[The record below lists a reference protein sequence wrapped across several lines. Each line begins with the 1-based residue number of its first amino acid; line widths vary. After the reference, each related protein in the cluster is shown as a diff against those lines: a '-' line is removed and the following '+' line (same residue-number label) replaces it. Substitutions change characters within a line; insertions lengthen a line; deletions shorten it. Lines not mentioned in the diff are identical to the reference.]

1 MSYRH
6 RTYRSDG
13 SWWVDWFADDTS
25 RTVTTYDEAGTIL
38 DTTPYTAEQNAAADN
53 AQAQTAAL
61 AVQATLTAD
70 TTADLDKLSQAIT
83 DLTTLLGDEAT
94 AGSIKAII
102 GPTGATA
109 GTSSLRAIKAQTNAA
124 IVTAASITGIVN
136 RCLDLAQATRDEAK
150 ATRRI
155 ARQTLR
161 LAKQMVGDFS
171 AADVGVDLT

>member
-53 AQAQTAAL
+53 AQAQTAAQ
-61 AVQATLTAD
+61 AAQATLTAD

-109 GTSSLRAIKAQTNAA
+109 GTTSLRALRAQSNTAVVA
-124 IVTAASITGIVN
+124 AASVKALIDHAIS
-136 RCLDLAQATRDEAK
+136 LAQATRGDAR

-161 LAKQMVGDFS
+161 LAKQMVGDYS
-171 AADVGVDLT
+171 SADVGADLT

>member
-1 MSYRH
+1 MSYQH
-6 RTYRSDG
+6 RTYRPDG
-13 SWWVDWFADDTS
+13 TWWVDWFADDTT
-25 RTVTTYDEAGTIL
+25 RTVTTYDDAGIVTG
-38 DTTPYTAEQNAAADN
+38 TTAYTAAQNTAADALA
-53 AQAQTAAL
+53 AQHASATVQAAL
-61 AVQATLTAD
+61 TAN
-70 TTADLDKLSQAIT
+70 TTADLDKLAQAIT

-136 RCLDLAQATRDEAK
+136 RCLDLAQATRDEAR

>member
-1 MSYRH
+1 MSSRDWYLGGRLIA
-6 RTYRSDG
+6 RSD
-13 SWWVDWFADDTS
+13 DAT

-38 DTTPYTAEQNAAADN
+38 DTTPYTAEQNADADAAQQ
-53 AQAQTAAL
+53 QAAAL

-83 DLTTLLGDEAT
+83 NLTTLLGDEAT